1 MNQKYFFI
9 PENPYKTYPLT
20 NILLL
25 IMMKTIVKQLEDTLV
40 RESLKSNNDLKNQDY
55 NKMLEQ
61 LEILG
66 LSKKSNYSLP
76 LVDTIGRG
84 YYASKKV

>member
-9 PENPYKTYPLT
+9 QENQYKAYLLT
-20 NILLL
+20 NILLS
-25 IMMKTIVKQLEDTLV
+25 IIMKTIVKQLEDTLM
-40 RESLKSNNDLKNQDY
+40 RESLKSNNDLKSQDY

-66 LSKKSNYSLP
+66 LSKKSKYTLP

-84 YYASKKV
+84 YYASKKI